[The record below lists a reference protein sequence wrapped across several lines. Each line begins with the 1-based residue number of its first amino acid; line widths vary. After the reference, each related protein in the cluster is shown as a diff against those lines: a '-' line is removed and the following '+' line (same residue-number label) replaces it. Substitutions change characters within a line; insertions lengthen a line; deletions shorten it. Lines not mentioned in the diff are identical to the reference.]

1 MNDPQSRTSQV
12 KALHA
17 TLGQKYKV
25 INSHQ
30 PLAVGIANEVMSL
43 GYPED
48 VVRRV
53 LQQHVTTTM
62 YLKAL
67 AKGGKRFHLDGTEAG
82 DVAEEHSKHAQEKLA
97 ARMAEF
103 AQKKA
108 TADEKKKQQKQAL
121 AAAKAMAKAV
131 KEKAKQE
138 KTTSKTVSPTCDTKM
153 LEAKTTSSKTLP
165 TIVVKK
171 RRPLSPN

>member
-1 MNDPQSRTSQV
+1 MNNPQSRTSQV

-17 TLGQKYKV
+17 TLRQKYRV
-25 INSHQ
+25 IQSHQ
-30 PLAVGIANEVMSL
+30 PLAVGIADEVVSL

-53 LQQHVTTTM
+53 LQQHVTATV

-67 AKGGKRFHLDGTEAG
+67 VKGGKRFHLDGTEAG
-82 DVAEEHSKHAQEKLA
+82 DVAEEHSKYAQEKLDT
-97 ARMAEF
+97 RMADF

-108 TADEKKKQQKQAL
+108 EADEKKKQQEEAI
-121 AAAKAMAKAV
+121 AAAKATAKAA

-138 KTTSKTVSPTCDTKM
+138 KITSKPVVPTPVRQTPEAQTTSPKAPPTV
-153 LEAKTTSSKTLP
+153 
-165 TIVVKK
+165 VVKK
-171 RRPLSPN
+171 RRSLSP